1 MIRGKDQRTLIEFGK
16 DCIDWVECAK
26 NVNKFRNTHSSN
38 EIWEIV
44 FRKGIFQRKSNKY
57 EKLGTTLLIDHD
69 LSVNCFVIDSRRFR
83 FCQIIKRLTVV
94 MV

>member
-1 MIRGKDQRTLIEFGK
+1 MIRGKIQRTLTEFGK

-38 EIWEIV
+38 EIWGNC
-44 FRKGIFQRKSNKY
+44 FQKRHFQRKSNKY

-69 LSVNCFVIDSRRFR
+69 LSVNCFVMDSRRFR
-83 FCQIIKRLTVV
+83 FCQTIKRLTVV